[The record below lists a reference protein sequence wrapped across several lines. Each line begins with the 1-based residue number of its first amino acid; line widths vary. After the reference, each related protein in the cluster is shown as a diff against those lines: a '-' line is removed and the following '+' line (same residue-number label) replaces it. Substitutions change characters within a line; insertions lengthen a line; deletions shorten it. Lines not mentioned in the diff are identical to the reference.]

1 MTHGLGPAGT
11 LPHRR
16 SPWQTRARSSSS
28 SDGDI
33 TVVQTLPVEDLDVVD
48 ARAMDELWDVLYE
61 FRRETRQGARAGSRR
76 GSPAPQSVDKL
87 WAKAEASLDASPRAG
102 TRHRPIPV
110 LARAQK
116 NLRELLEY
124 LHGLEAPSLVALRGD
139 IDLDLMGFALACS
152 HRTCCED
159 TVFHNRVLD
168 TPGVPGSALVWYL
181 TRSLGRSKA
190 QSLLLEAGT
199 ITANDA
205 LELGLVD
212 AVTARGGTS
221 EYVMSL
227 ARRLAEKT
235 QDALASACR
244 AFSEAERD
252 LASYLQTI
260 GVGFDPAPRDA

>member
-1 MTHGLGPAGT
+1 MTEQASV
-11 LPHRR
+11 HRE
-16 SPWQTRARSSSS
+16 QG
-28 SDGDI
+28 GDI
-33 TVVQTLPVEDLDVVD
+33 TVIQTLPLEDLDSVD
-48 ARAMDELWDVLYE
+48 SKQIDGLWDVLYE
-61 FRRETRQGARAGSRR
+61 FRREKRKVLVLDLAKGHM
-76 GSPAPQSVDKL
+76 APGSVDQL
-87 WAKAEASLDASPRAG
+87 WAKAEASLEQSPQAG
-102 TRHRPIPV
+102 TRHRPVPI

-124 LHGLEAPSLVALRGD
+124 FHGLEAPSLVAMRGD

-181 TRSLGRSKA
+181 TRSLGRSRA
-190 QSLLLEAGT
+190 QSLLLESGT

-212 AVTARGGTS
+212 AITARGGTS

-227 ARRLAEKT
+227 ARRLAEKS
-235 QDALASACR
+235 QDALASTCR
-244 AFSEAERD
+244 AFAESERD
-252 LASYLQTI
+252 FASYVQTV
-260 GVGFDPAPRDA
+260 GVGFDPAPRD

>member
-1 MTHGLGPAGT
+1 MPELGRLRT
-11 LPHRR
+11 E
-16 SPWQTRARSSSS
+16 Q
-28 SDGDI
+28 DGDI
-33 TVVQTLPVEDLDVVD
+33 TVIETLPLEDLDVVD
-48 ARAMDELWDVLYE
+48 PKMLETLWDALYE
-61 FRRETRQGARAGSRR
+61 FRRERR
-76 GSPAPQSVDKL
+76 KVLVLDLAKGHLAPSSVDRL
-87 WAKAEASLDASPRAG
+87 WSKAEATLAKSPDAG
-102 TRHRPIPV
+102 TRYRPVPI

-124 LHGLEAPSLVALRGD
+124 FHALQAPSLVAMRGD

-181 TRSLGRSKA
+181 TRTLGRSRA
-190 QSLLLEAGT
+190 QALLLESGT

-235 QDALASACR
+235 QDALASTCR

-252 LASYLQTI
+252 FAAYLQSI
-260 GVGFDPAPRDA
+260 GVGFDPAPRD

>member
-1 MTHGLGPAGT
+1 MAD
-11 LPHRR
+11 RR
-16 SPWQTRARSSSS
+16 NVEFEQR
-28 SDGDI
+28 GEI
-33 TVVQTLPVEDLDVVD
+33 TVVRTLPVEDLDVVD
-48 ARAMDELWDVLYE
+48 ALALDELWDALYE
-61 FRRETRQGARAGSRR
+61 FRRERR
-76 GSPAPQSVDKL
+76 KVLVLDLAEGHLAPQSVDKL
-87 WAKAEASLDASPRAG
+87 WAKAEATLEKSPQAG
-102 TRHRPIPV
+102 TRHRPVPI

-139 IDLDLMGFALACS
+139 VDLDLMGFALACS

-159 TVFHNRVLD
+159 TVFHNRILD

-181 TRSLGRSKA
+181 TRSLGRSRA
-190 QSLLLEAGT
+190 QSLLLESGT

-227 ARRLAEKT
+227 ARRLAEKS

-244 AFSEAERD
+244 AFTEAERD
-252 LASYLQTI
+252 FATYLQVI
-260 GVGFDPAPRDA
+260 GVGFDPAPRD

>member
-1 MTHGLGPAGT
+1 MAEQETV
-11 LPHRR
+11 RFE
-16 SPWQTRARSSSS
+16 Q
-28 SDGDI
+28 DGDI
-33 TVVQTLPVEDLDVVD
+33 TVVQTLPVEELEAVG
-48 ARAMDELWDVLYE
+48 RKGIDEPWDTLYE
-61 FRRETRQGARAGSRR
+61 FRRERR
-76 GSPAPQSVDKL
+76 KVLVLDVTEGHMAPSAVDHL
-87 WAKAEASLDASPRAG
+87 WNRAKATLEKTPGAG
-102 TRHRPIPV
+102 TRRRPIPV

-124 LHGLEAPSLVALRGD
+124 LHTLEAPTLVAMRGD

-168 TPGVPGSALVWYL
+168 TPGVPGSGLVWYL

-190 QSLLLEAGT
+190 QSLLLETGT

-212 AVTARGGTS
+212 AVTQRGGTS

-227 ARRLAEKT
+227 ARRLAEKSY
-235 QDALASACR
+235 DALASACR
-244 AFSEAERD
+244 AVTESERD
-252 LASYLQTI
+252 FATYLQVI
-260 GVGFDPAPRDA
+260 GVGFDPAPRER